1 MTLKDLLSKQ
11 KYYSPILLLWVDENG
26 QFHSKY
32 YEERERHMVIAQY
45 GNKEIDYFNFQTDY
59 EQLRAKVFPPF
70 MKKII
75 TKVFFKINP
84 QVLRIEL
91 QTFEK

>member
-11 KYYSPILLLWVDENG
+11 KYYSPILLLWNDENG

-32 YEERERHMVIAQY
+32 YEERERFMAIIQY

-59 EQLRAKVFPPF
+59 EQLRVKIFPPF

-91 QTFEK
+91 QPFEK